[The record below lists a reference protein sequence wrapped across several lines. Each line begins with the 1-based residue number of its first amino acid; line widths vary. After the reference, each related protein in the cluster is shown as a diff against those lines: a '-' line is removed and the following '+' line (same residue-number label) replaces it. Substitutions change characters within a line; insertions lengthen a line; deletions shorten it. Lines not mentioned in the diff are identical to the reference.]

1 MLKILTKRL
10 LSKMDLMLT
19 LVSTFIKKYQQDM
32 QGLAIEVTEENNPYE
47 MQRN

>member
-1 MLKILTKRL
+1 
-10 LSKMDLMLT
+10 MDLTLI
-19 LVSTFIKKYQQDM
+19 LVSTFIKKYLQNM